1 MIKNLLLDMG
11 GVILD
16 VSYQRVIETFKSYGI
31 ENFDKIYT
39 QAKQVEIIDLFEE
52 GKCTAEEFRDGI
64 RKLVGKELSD
74 EQIDK
79 AWFSMILEIPRD
91 VIQLLGVLKLK
102 YRLFLFSNTNVLHIE
117 YLKKEFERQLGFD
130 LFNCVFDKAF
140 FSNEIHHRK
149 PHPESFKYVLE
160 QAGIEAEET
169 LFIDDSKQHLEGA
182 SKVGLNTYW
191 LTNGE
196 TLIDLY
202 DKKII

>member
-16 VSYQRVIETFKSYGI
+16 VSYQRVIESFKSYGI
-31 ENFDKIYT
+31 ENFDKVYT

-52 GKCTAEEFRDGI
+52 GKCSAEEFRDGV

>member
-31 ENFDKIYT
+31 ENFDKVYT
-39 QAKQVEIIDLFEE
+39 QARQVEIIDLFEE
-52 GKCTAEEFRDGI
+52 GKCSAEEFRDGV

>member
-31 ENFDKIYT
+31 ENFDKVYT

-52 GKCTAEEFRDGI
+52 GKCSAEEFRDGV

-140 FSNEIHHRK
+140 FSNEIQHRK

>member
-31 ENFDKIYT
+31 ENFDKVYT

-52 GKCTAEEFRDGI
+52 GKCSAEEFRDGV

-117 YLKKEFERQLGFD
+117 YLKKEFGRQLGFD

>member
-31 ENFDKIYT
+31 ENFDKVYT

-52 GKCTAEEFRDGI
+52 GKCSAEEFRDGV
-64 RKLVGKELSD
+64 RKLVGKELSN

>member
-31 ENFDKIYT
+31 ENFDKVYT

-52 GKCTAEEFRDGI
+52 GKCTAEEFRDGV

-91 VIQLLGVLKLK
+91 VIQLLGV
-102 YRLFLFSNTNVLHIE
+102 
-117 YLKKEFERQLGFD
+117 
-130 LFNCVFDKAF
+130 
-140 FSNEIHHRK
+140 
-149 PHPESFKYVLE
+149 
-160 QAGIEAEET
+160 
-169 LFIDDSKQHLEGA
+169 
-182 SKVGLNTYW
+182 
-191 LTNGE
+191 
-196 TLIDLY
+196 
-202 DKKII
+202 

>member
-31 ENFDKIYT
+31 ENFDKVYT

-52 GKCTAEEFRDGI
+52 GKCSTEEFRDGV

>member
-31 ENFDKIYT
+31 ENFDKVYT

-52 GKCTAEEFRDGI
+52 GKCSAEEFRDGV

-196 TLIDLY
+196 TLINLY

>member
-31 ENFDKIYT
+31 ENFDKVYT

-52 GKCTAEEFRDGI
+52 GKCSAEEFRDGV

-74 EQIDK
+74 EQINK

>member
-31 ENFDKIYT
+31 ENFDKVYT

-52 GKCTAEEFRDGI
+52 GKCSAEEFRDGV

-117 YLKKEFERQLGFD
+117 YLKKEFESQLGFD

-160 QAGIEAEET
+160 QARIEAEET

>member
-31 ENFDKIYT
+31 ENFDKVYT

-52 GKCTAEEFRDGI
+52 GKCSAEEFRDGV

-130 LFNCVFDKAF
+130 LFNCVFDKVF

>member
-31 ENFDKIYT
+31 ENFDKVYT

-52 GKCTAEEFRDGI
+52 GKCSAEEFRDGV

-202 DKKII
+202 DNKII

>member
-31 ENFDKIYT
+31 ENFDKVYT

-52 GKCTAEEFRDGI
+52 GKCSAEEFRDGV

-182 SKVGLNTYW
+182 SEVGLNTYW

>member
-31 ENFDKIYT
+31 ENFDKVYT

-52 GKCTAEEFRDGI
+52 GKCSAEEFRDGV

-117 YLKKEFERQLGFD
+117 YIKKEFERQLGFD

-202 DKKII
+202 DNKII

>member
-11 GVILD
+11 GVILN
-16 VSYQRVIETFKSYGI
+16 VNYQKVIDTFKSYGI
-31 ENFDKIYT
+31 ENFDKVYC

-52 GKCTAEEFRDGI
+52 GRCSAEEFRDGV
-64 RKLVGKELSD
+64 RKLLDKDLTD

-79 AWFSMILEIPRD
+79 AWFSMILEIPKD
-91 VIQLLGVLKLK
+91 VIQLLGLLKLK

-130 LFNCVFDKAF
+130 LFGCVFDKAF

-149 PHPESFKYVLE
+149 PHPESFSFVLN
-160 QAGIEAEET
+160 QAGIKPEET

-182 SKVGLNTYW
+182 EKVGLNTYW
-191 LTNGE
+191 LTGGE